1 MVRIAHLCSSFAS
14 ESLGALLCLKDFF
27 RPGSEL
33 AGEPMPPA
41 VIMQVLS
48 ITEDQLKAAQ
58 AEQRAPICSLDQFF
72 EAM

>member
-1 MVRIAHLCSSFAS
+1 MCEDALAAAS
-14 ESLGALLCLKDFF
+14 ERCARASMS
-27 RPGSEL
+27 SEL

-48 ITEDQLKAAQ
+48 ISEDQLKQAQ
-58 AEQRAPICSLDQFF
+58 AEQKAPVASLDQFF

>member
-1 MVRIAHLCSSFAS
+1 
-14 ESLGALLCLKDFF
+14 
-27 RPGSEL
+27 
-33 AGEPMPPA
+33 
-41 VIMQVLS
+41 MQVLS

>member
-1 MVRIAHLCSSFAS
+1 MS
-14 ESLGALLCLKDFF
+14 
-27 RPGSEL
+27 SEL

-48 ITEDQLKAAQ
+48 ISEDQLKQAQ
-58 AEQRAPICSLDQFF
+58 AEQKAPVASLDQFF